1 MLNPAGTS
9 HLVQMSCVC
18 IALFACQHAF
28 HAREPLPQFLPS
40 ARRAFELLEEHVQAR
55 IDASRDADEAL
66 GLSLVYAF
74 AERQVMRSMVE
85 TIESLLELTGNLFG
99 TSTWLTQQSHLS
111 ISTRPHEDGDHGW
124 YSTFRW
130 EEV

>member
-1 MLNPAGTS
+1 
-9 HLVQMSCVC
+9 MSCVC

-28 HAREPLPQFLPS
+28 KAREPLPQFLPS
-40 ARRAFELLEEHVQAR
+40 ARHAFELLEDHVQERIKAAR
-55 IDASRDADEAL
+55 EADEAL

-74 AERQVMRSMVE
+74 AEQQVMRRMVE
-85 TIESLLELTGNLFG
+85 TIESLLDLTGNLFG
-99 TSTWLTQQSHLS
+99 CSTWLTQHSHMS
-111 ISTRPHEDGDHGW
+111 MMSTRNDDGDHGW

>member
-1 MLNPAGTS
+1 
-9 HLVQMSCVC
+9 MSCVC

-28 HAREPLPQFLPS
+28 RAREPLPQFLPS
-40 ARRAFELLEEHVQAR
+40 VRHAFDTLEDHVQER
-55 IDASRDADEAL
+55 INQAQDEDPEVL

-74 AERQVMRSMVE
+74 AEQQVMRNMVDTLE
-85 TIESLLELTGNLFG
+85 ALLDLTGSLFG
-99 TSTWLTQQSHLS
+99 TSTWLTHDSHWS
-111 ISTRPHEDGDHGW
+111 MSTRHEDGDHGW

>member
-1 MLNPAGTS
+1 
-9 HLVQMSCVC
+9 MSCIC

-28 HAREPLPQFLPS
+28 KAREPLPQFLPS
-40 ARRAFELLEEHVQAR
+40 ARHAFELLEEHVQER
-55 IDASRDADEAL
+55 INESREAEEAL

-74 AERQVMRSMVE
+74 AEQQVMHNMVE
-85 TIESLLELTGNLFG
+85 TIEALLELTGNLFG
-99 TSTWLTQQSHLS
+99 TSTWLTQHSHFS
-111 ISTRPHEDGDHGW
+111 VSTRHEDGTGGDHGW